1 MDPDDEPIVEDAEDS
16 VPTFRA
22 IEPNDD
28 DDEDVSFASPFL
40 L

>member
-1 MDPDDEPIVEDAEDS
+1 MDPDDDPIVEDADDS

-28 DDEDVSFASPFL
+28 DDDVSTRVKL
-40 L
+40 LSA